1 MDTRVL
7 DNGQHILLGAYKHTL
22 ALMRDL
28 RLEPERLFKRQRLDL
43 RDHKDQGFRLQG
55 HPSLNPLVQFFL
67 GAVLA
72 RGWSLWDRVSLLK
85 TASNWYASEFK
96 CSSNLN
102 VQELCRGLSTRVM
115 STLITPLC
123 ISAFNTPP
131 ELSSASV
138 FLRVMHDA
146 MLSGQGGSD
155 FLIPKVDLSQVL
167 PLAAEKWLLSR
178 GCDIRLGERVED
190 LASLGVRDHT
200 DPHSPL
206 IVLACDAVSAARLCA
221 SINPDWSQGCRS
233 LDHYAIATTY
243 VQCLDPHFTALK
255 RPILSLDSDVGS
267 VPDPLKPAQFV
278 FDRSA
283 IFNTQRTAQN
293 GPPHNGALQERVL
306 SFVCSY
312 ATLSNELTTER
323 VLQQARDELGVEQLK
338 VLGTITEKRATFG
351 CYPDLIRPAMQVSS
365 SVWACGDYVEGPYP
379 ATLEGAVM
387 SGSHVAL
394 EMARTLITAPK

>member
-1 MDTRVL
+1 MGSRVL
-7 DNGQHILLGAYKHTL
+7 DNGQHILLGAYSHTL

-28 RLEPERLFKRQRLDL
+28 GLDPERLFKRQRLDL
-43 RDHKDQGFRLQG
+43 RDHKNQGFCLRG
-55 HPSLNPLVQFFL
+55 STSIDPLFQFFL
-67 GAVLA
+67 GTLLA
-72 RGWSLWDRVSLLK
+72 DGWSSVDKFSLLK
-85 TASNWYASEFK
+85 IAFKWYASGFK
-96 CSSNLN
+96 CPSNLN

-115 STLITPLC
+115 DTLITPLC

-146 MLSGQGGSD
+146 MLSGPGGSD

-206 IVLACDAVSAARLCA
+206 IVLACDAVSAASLCA

-283 IFNTQRTAQN
+283 LLNMQGTAQSERV
-293 GPPHNGALQERVL
+293 QERVL

-312 ATLSNELTTER
+312 ATLSNELIAQR
-323 VLQQARDELGVEQLK
+323 VLQQARDELGVKQLK

-351 CYPDLIRPAMQVSS
+351 CYANLTRPPMQVSS
-365 SVWACGDYVEGPYP
+365 SVWACGDYVQGPYP
-379 ATLEGAVM
+379 ATLEGAVI
-387 SGSHVAL
+387 SGANAAL
-394 EMARTLITAPK
+394 EMARTLNSTVNG